1 MSNLAR
7 AVLIAAWL
15 AAVTT
20 PAIPEGR
27 GGVQAACFPAQSLVA
42 RPGEKIPVKLV
53 HAQSMRE
60 PQAEPGAAASLNIPR
75 GAIRRVDLP
84 PGRKLIALTF
94 DLCEQWSEISGYDG
108 AITDYLRAHRVK
120 ATFFGGGKWMA
131 NHGERTQ
138 QLISDDLFELGT
150 HGWAHRNMRGL
161 TGLDMVRE
169 LTAPSAV
176 WRQQRQAL
184 AANQCAAEHPAALQ
198 SIPQQPG
205 LYRFPFGACNP
216 AALDAVAAAG
226 LLAIQW
232 DVSTGDPSPGQS
244 AHAIANEM
252 LRHVRPGSIILAHA
266 NGRGFHTAAAL
277 PLAIPAL
284 RARGYEFVTVPELL
298 AAGKPV
304 MTDTC
309 YDDKPGD
316 TDRYDSFF
324 APRARLPATHSGS
337 LRATIH

>member
-1 MSNLAR
+1 M
-7 AVLIAAWL
+7 
-15 AAVTT
+15 
-20 PAIPEGR
+20 
-27 GGVQAACFPAQSLVA
+27 
-42 RPGEKIPVKLV
+42 PVKLG
-53 HAQSMRE
+53 HAQAMRE
-60 PQAEPGAAASLNIPR
+60 PLAAPDSIASLNIPR

-94 DLCEQWSEISGYDG
+94 DLCEQWGEISGYDG
-108 AITDYLRAHRVK
+108 AITDYLRAHKIK

-138 QLISDDLFELGT
+138 QLLSDDLFEVGT

-161 TGLDMVRE
+161 SGPDMVRE
-169 LTAPSAV
+169 LGAPSV
-176 WRQQRQAL
+176 IWRQQRQAL
-184 AANQCAAEHPAALQ
+184 ATNQCAAEHPAALQ

-205 LYRFPFGACNP
+205 LYRFPFGACNSQ
-216 AALDAVAAAG
+216 ALNAVAAAG
-226 LLAIQW
+226 MLAIQW

-266 NGRGFHTAAAL
+266 NGRGFHTADAL

-284 RARGYEFVTVPELL
+284 RAKGFEFVTVPELL

-304 MTDTC
+304 IVDTC
-309 YDDKPGD
+309 YDEVPGD
-316 TDRYDSFF
+316 TDKYDSFF
-324 APRARLPATHSGS
+324 APRARLPVGRPGS
-337 LRATIH
+337 LRPTLAP